1 MFWRQPRLTAWSK
14 SGLYLKKGLMKIW
27 WMGMSMLLYEAIV
40 RRHCSPDGTQWPIS
54 RWLLLEWTVRL
65 KRGMC
70 RESVLFRVEHSRL
83 SLGLW
88 SGTKMGNFLGRLPRT
103 SACISWTQGRK
114 GKLRRSQH
122 NTKALALKGCS
133 GLEILA
139 RSLPLAQVPEMMDD
153 NTPSLTLAISA
164 KDQSLRID
172 STITLVTFIYILN
185 QPITSCL
192 WKVAGTPAVSTSS

>member
-1 MFWRQPRLTAWSK
+1 MIRGHRAAVQDLGFSPFLDNVLATASADGMVKVWVVAQD
-14 SGLYLKKGLMKIW
+14 GLDEDM
-27 WMGMSMLLYEAIV
+27 V
-40 RRHCSPDGTQWPIS
+40 DGNEHATLRGHSQAIS

-70 RESVLFRVEHSRL
+70 RESTLFRVVHSRL
-83 SLGLW
+83 NLGLW
-88 SGTKMGNFLGRLPRT
+88 SGAKMGNSLGRLPRT
-103 SACISWTQGRK
+103 SACISWTPGRK

-139 RSLPLAQVPEMMDD
+139 RSLPLAQVPEMTDD

-164 KDQSLRID
+164 KDQ
-172 STITLVTFIYILN
+172 
-185 QPITSCL
+185 
-192 WKVAGTPAVSTSS
+192 